1 MITQNG
7 TEPYLSRRDVL
18 MQLDISNST
27 LDRFIKQG
35 KLTVAKRIDR
45 GPLKPSPMFD
55 PRAVAALAEQR
66 RQTMRPRVRRHVEA
80 TASPTVETPPPFQAP
95 PPSSPQMTPA
105 LLVTA
110 VKALHNSQV
119 SIMQALETPS
129 RVEIEAEL
137 WHVLWSLTRSQE
149 HILSEVLIDTPLP
162 VETEVQP

>member
-1 MITQNG
+1 MITPNG

-27 LDRFIKQG
+27 LDRLIKQG
-35 KLTVAKRIDR
+35 QLTVAKRIDR

-55 PRAVAALAEQR
+55 PRDVAALAEHR
-66 RQTMRPRVRRHVEA
+66 RQTMRPRSIRRR
-80 TASPTVETPPPFQAP
+80 ASVDPTTEDPPAQVQP
-95 PPSSPQMTPA
+95 PPSPPALTPT

-110 VKALHNSQV
+110 VKALHSSQV